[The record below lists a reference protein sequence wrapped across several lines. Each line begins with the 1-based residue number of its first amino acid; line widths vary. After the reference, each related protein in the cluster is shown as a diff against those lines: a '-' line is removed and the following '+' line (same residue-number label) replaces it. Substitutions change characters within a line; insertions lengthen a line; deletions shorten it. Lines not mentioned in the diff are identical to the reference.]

1 MTLSDNLLKIN
12 DQSSAECAYEKDA
25 DNPSGSETNGQNRSD
40 SSSAGEVLLNSI
52 SPKTDFPTFSKAIIE
67 INRQITSRSKYSS
80 ASDLSNAILKDYA
93 LTSKLLKLVNSAF
106 YGLTNGKITTIT
118 RAVVLLGY
126 KRVSLAAT
134 SLLLFD
140 LMKSKSSAGELKE
153 AFIKAFWSGLVA
165 KDVADTM
172 SVNENEEALICAM
185 LHNLGKHI
193 ILLYLPDKYQE
204 ISNLISDKA
213 FSETKA
219 SKSVLG
225 ITFENLS
232 IAVARLWKFPTKIIT
247 SMERLSSDDLQK
259 SKGKID
265 FLKALSNFSNDLCS
279 IVNNTSG
286 EDREASFSELV
297 SHYKNH
303 VPLSVKQLSD
313 IVNTSLEKVRKH
325 ADLLEINIEGTH
337 FLKRLT
343 LGNKNQN
350 FEQNDQTFG
359 SEFDLEVSKVLV
371 DNQSD
376 PDAAYRRQIDAQ
388 QANPAEVI
396 FSGIQDMSAAMV
408 GDFKVNDIA
417 LMALESMYRGL
428 GFNRVI
434 FFTMR
439 KDKKR
444 LEARFGFGADIK
456 KIVNQ
461 VYFETDGSPDIFN
474 IALAKDKDLIIEDT
488 HAKHIYEFIPGWY
501 RKKISAPA
509 FIFLPV
515 TYEKSC
521 LGAFYADRK
530 KAGPPLQA
538 GQYKFMTMLRNQ
550 LILAIKFRK

>member
-1 MTLSDNLLKIN
+1 MLNSI
-12 DQSSAECAYEKDA
+12 DQSSIDAAYEKAEESPTD
-25 DNPSGSETNGQNRSD
+25 SESKDRNRSKGICP
-40 SSSAGEVLLNSI
+40 GEVLLNTI

-106 YGLTNGKITTIT
+106 YSITGGKITTIT

-126 KRVSLAAT
+126 KKVSLAAT

-172 SVNENEEALICAM
+172 TKNENEEAFICAM

-193 ILLYLPDKYQE
+193 VLLYLPEKYQE
-204 ISNLISDKA
+204 ISKMISEKE
-213 FSETKA
+213 FSEAKA
-219 SKSVLG
+219 SKTVLG
-225 ITFENLS
+225 ISFGNLS
-232 IAVARLWKFPTKIIT
+232 IAVAELWKFPSKIIT
-247 SMERLSSDDLQK
+247 SMERLFREDLQIG
-259 SKGKID
+259 KGKID
-265 FLKALSNFSNDLCS
+265 FLKALSNFSNDLCG
-279 IVNNTSG
+279 IVNDTSG
-286 EDREASFSELV
+286 EEREASLSELV
-297 SHYKNH
+297 SDYINH
-303 VPLSVKQLSD
+303 VPISTNQLSS
-313 IVNTSLEKVRKH
+313 IVDTSLEKVRKH
-325 ADLLEINIEGTH
+325 ADLLEINIEGTQ

-343 LGNKNQN
+343 AGNKNQPLDP
-350 FEQNDQTFG
+350 NDQDVD
-359 SEFDLEVSKVLV
+359 SELELEVSKLLV

-376 PDAAYRRQIDAQ
+376 PDAAYKRPADAK

-396 FSGIQDMSAAMV
+396 FNGIQDMSAAMV

-428 GFNRVI
+428 GFYRVI

-439 KDKKR
+439 KDKKQLQTR
-444 LEARFGFGADIK
+444 YGFGADIE
-456 KIVNQ
+456 KIVNKIN
-461 VYFETDGSPDIFN
+461 FETKEPTTIFN
-474 IALAKDKDLIIEDT
+474 IALLRDKDLIIENT
-488 HAKHIYEFIPGWY
+488 HETHIQELIPQWY
-501 RKKISAPA
+501 RQTINAPS
-509 FIFLPV
+509 FIFLPI

-530 KAGPPLQA
+530 VVGPPLQA